1 MAEPVGIALGV
12 LGISGLLSV
21 SLDCFNFVQ
30 NGMSLG
36 KDFAHIDGQLSTLRI
51 RLYAWGKACG
61 FFSDEGYDKRLDNP
75 QWRSHIRTQLS
86 CISLLFLDAEKIVSK
101 YNVAGNR
108 RQSTTGPLIANE
120 QFINQGIRDY
130 LVKVK
135 TTKKDA
141 GLTGQFQ
148 WALVYKRRMTE
159 LLQRLKDCVEALE
172 LVSKDLDLFEK
183 QCRAV
188 RTEIRMMD
196 DMESL
201 RNIVTVGPGSD
212 IVSDAASERLLQ
224 LEGIQRETDTTAAVS
239 TLSLEGGSTI
249 GTYVTAVDLSPNE
262 RDSQEADEAGE
273 SASSET
279 WNARNLHELLD
290 QEVLQEI
297 IINMMLQR
305 KPKFDKGTPQ
315 CPFGAI
321 RYLVPGMFRMVASY
335 DLRTKPLANISTE
348 AYLGLGTTLQGI
360 RHRLESSLPK
370 PNKVM
375 DGVLY
380 EMQLIGEGGQWNC
393 LQALF
398 DRFLQ
403 AQFWPDDGLGIL
415 EAQRDAIQ
423 APFKLWEY
431 CSSVFLSLYENAYQS
446 TWGHFERHGDH
457 VAFHPTSTEAG
468 KKLFM
473 IWLQAFATNK
483 LEHTLIDGPNDQLPE
498 IITKKE
504 HYLQNVDAAEMEKLL
519 TCFMEIFASGLFVS
533 WITIWLRRLERSI
546 LEMKAKEETV
556 EQQTRVMSELSQS
569 QIVTVATPRLDD
581 GRWGWEL
588 AQLAKS
594 DQLWLTENPQWL
606 TGFRYHFGNTGGLRR
621 LSNELRPFLQ
631 KPVGCITMRP
641 LSIALDGKTSIRA
654 SFEGPPQSSYRG
666 GIFHLLFKCP
676 MNYALAPPT
685 VHFLTRVYHPNIGC
699 DGEICMDRLQT
710 RGWSPALT
718 IEKVVLSVM
727 SLLSDPN
734 IENPL
739 VPEIATTFVLDRSLY
754 DKNARLYTVK
764 YAGGDQDYPDYG
776 VVPFSRL
783 ISS

>member
-1 MAEPVGIALGV
+1 MAEPVGIVLGV

-30 NGMSLG
+30 DGMSLG

-75 QWRSHIRTQLS
+75 QWRSHIRRQLS
-86 CISLLFLDAEKIVSK
+86 CISLLFLDTEKIVSK

-108 RQSTTGPLIANE
+108 RQSMTGPLVANE

-135 TTKKDA
+135 MTKKNA

-172 LVSKDLDLFEK
+172 LVSKDLNLFEK

-188 RTEIRMMD
+188 RTEIRMMRD
-196 DMESL
+196 TESL
-201 RNIVTVGPGSD
+201 RNIVTVGPSYD

-249 GTYVTAVDLSPNE
+249 GTYVTAVDLGLKE
-262 RDSQEADEAGE
+262 RDSREADEAGE
-273 SASSET
+273 SVSPET
-279 WNARNLHELLD
+279 WNARNSHEPPN
-290 QEVLQEI
+290 QEVLQKI
-297 IINMMLQR
+297 IISMVLER
-305 KPKFDKGTPQ
+305 KPKFDKGPTQ

-321 RYLVPGMFRMVASY
+321 RYLVPRMFAMSAD
-335 DLRTKPLANISTE
+335 DLRTKPLANISRE
-348 AYLGLGTTLQGI
+348 VWLSPGTTTQEI
-360 RHRLESSLPK
+360 RHRLEEFSLPK
-370 PNKVM
+370 PNRIM
-375 DGVLY
+375 QGTLS
-380 EMQLIGEGGQWNC
+380 EMQLIGEGGQCNS

-398 DRFLQ
+398 DSFLQ
-403 AQFWPDDGLGIL
+403 AQFWPEDGLGIL
-415 EAQRDAIQ
+415 EAQRDEIQ
-423 APFKLWEY
+423 GPFKLREC
-431 CSSVFLSLYENAYQS
+431 CSSVLLFLYENAYQS
-446 TWGHFERHGDH
+446 TWGHFERHGDY
-457 VAFHPTSTEAG
+457 VAFHPTSTEVG
-468 KKLFM
+468 KELFM

-498 IITKKE
+498 IITKKD

-533 WITIWLRRLERSI
+533 WITIWLRRLENSI
-546 LEMKAKEETV
+546 PEMKAKEETA

-594 DQLWLTENPQWL
+594 DQLWLTENPPWL
-606 TGFRYHFGNTGGLRR
+606 TGFQYHFGNTGGLRR
-621 LSNELRPFLQ
+621 LSNELRAFLQ

-676 MNYALAPPT
+676 MDYAFAPPT